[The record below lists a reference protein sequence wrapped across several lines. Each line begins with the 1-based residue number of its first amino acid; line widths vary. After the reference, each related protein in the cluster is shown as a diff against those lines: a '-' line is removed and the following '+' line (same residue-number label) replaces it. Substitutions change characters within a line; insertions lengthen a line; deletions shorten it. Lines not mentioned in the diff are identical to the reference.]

1 MGINGNGGL
10 FDVAQIGLAALIER
24 RGHADDDGVD
34 VLQSS
39 EIRGRAEMLAVDE
52 LLDLILGNMLD
63 IGFACIE
70 HVHFGGVS
78 VKSRNFMSRFG
89 KSQRQ
94 RQAHIPA
101 ADDSDFELIAFE
113 EFGFSVNWHGLRC
126 APRSL

>member
-1 MGINGNGGL
+1 MGQRRPLFSRIGSTSSLQVGINGNGGL

-34 VLQSS
+34 VLQFS

-63 IGFACIE
+63 IGFARIE

-78 VKSRNFMSRFG
+78 VKSRYFMSRFG
-89 KSQRQ
+89 K
-94 RQAHIPA
+94 
-101 ADDSDFELIAFE
+101 
-113 EFGFSVNWHGLRC
+113 
-126 APRSL
+126 